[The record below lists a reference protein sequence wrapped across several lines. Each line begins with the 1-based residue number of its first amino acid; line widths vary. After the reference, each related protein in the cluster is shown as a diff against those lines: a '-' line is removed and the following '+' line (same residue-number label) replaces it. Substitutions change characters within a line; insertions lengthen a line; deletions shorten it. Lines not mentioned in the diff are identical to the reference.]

1 VRPTIVVLT
10 LVLALAEAGCGNRPT
25 GPGPGSNPPGAGC
38 AAANDC
44 YCWQCACEGVSGLPG
59 EAQLCVS
66 GKCPTGDEAC
76 ATSCAL
82 AGAKVASASSVDTC
96 NGVP

>member
-1 VRPTIVVLT
+1 VRPNPVVVAL
-10 LVLALAEAGCGNRPT
+10 LLAPAAGCGNPT
-25 GPGPGSNPPGAGC
+25 GPGPGSNPPGTAC
-38 AAANDC
+38 AVANDC
-44 YCWQCACEGVSGLPG
+44 YCWQCVCEGVSGLPG

-82 AGAKVASASSVDTC
+82 AGAKVVSATSVDTC